1 MSDEL
6 KPVNCGCGGE
16 AEVHAMRHELTK
28 AQYYINCEKCDTRTW
43 FFDSESEAIETWNK
57 AMGAKEQAVPNM
69 TILKRKVD
77 LQSILQAIKTDKI
90 RVWLNYDGKICFQN
104 TKTGNEIS
112 VEPYYDMEGNTNNE

>member
-1 MSDEL
+1 MSDLIRRDDVLNEIGFHIVGATDEKDRNLLEKL
-6 KPVNCGCGGE
+6 KFGIKFIPSAE
-16 AEVHAMRHELTK
+16 PERTAEV
-28 AQYYINCEKCDTRTW
+28 
-43 FFDSESEAIETWNK
+43 
-57 AMGAKEQAVPNM
+57 EQAVPNM